1 MAGGQTVVVSRRRS
15 RRSPSARGNRPG
27 NDAASLLAEALGE
40 LDGLARPWAAS
51 AAFDRIVEDLV
62 DLDGLGPAGDHRAE
76 RELSRQLLLV
86 VAGLW
91 ERGWQ
96 PVEVHHVVRRSGDR
110 RALRLLVAVIAAEP
124 AGCGAAGPLPPRWRQ
139 QLQALGIDPPERPP
153 GPPGP
158 PAGGPAGATE
168 GDGPEGDGPAGDA
181 VVLRW
186 RAAERVEITDSL
198 EVALRV
204 LAQLRALPG
213 LSRIVEPPSR
223 WGAAAATGPGPA
235 LPGEPK
241 HHATI
246 RALLAKAES
255 TPYPAEAEAFSAK
268 AQELMIRHAVDDAVL
283 AAGAGPGPAT
293 AVRAQRL
300 AVEQPFGAEK
310 VQLLAVVAELNGVE
324 VVWDDEWALAT
335 LVGFAGDLDLVEAL
349 FASLLVQ
356 AMRAMDQAVAEAS
369 HRRAPAFRRA
379 FLLAYGSR
387 IGQRLDV
394 ARVRV
399 GREALA
405 HHGAA
410 LVPVLAER
418 REAVRRVAEQLFPD
432 SGPMR
437 TRMVDAEG
445 WDAGHRA
452 AAAATL
458 AAPSDPPDGAG
469 PGPAGTPARR
479 R

>member
-1 MAGGQTVVVSRRRS
+1 MSRRRS
-15 RRSPSARGNRPG
+15 RRSPSAPGDRPG

-40 LDGLARPWAAS
+40 LDGLARPWVAS
-51 AAFDRIVEDLV
+51 AAFDRIVDDLV
-62 DLDGLGPAGDHRAE
+62 DLDGLGDPGEHRAE
-76 RELSRQLLLV
+76 RELSRHLLLV
-86 VAGLW
+86 LAGVW

-96 PVEVHHVVRRSGDR
+96 PAEVHHVVRRSGDS
-110 RALRLLVAVIAAEP
+110 RAVRLLVAVIAAEP
-124 AGCGAAGPLPPRWRQ
+124 SGYGAAGPMPPRWRQ
-139 QLQALGIDPPERPP
+139 QLRALGMDPPE
-153 GPPGP
+153 
-158 PAGGPAGATE
+158 GPAA
-168 GDGPEGDGPAGDA
+168 PADGPAAGQTGEAGDVA
-181 VVLRW
+181 VVVRW
-186 RAAERVEITDSL
+186 RAAERLEITDSL
-198 EVALRV
+198 EVGLRL
-204 LAQLRALPG
+204 LAQLRVLPD
-213 LSRIVEPPSR
+213 LSPLIEPPSR
-223 WGAAAATGPGPA
+223 WGAGPTSGPGPA

-268 AQELMIRHAVDDAVL
+268 AQELMIRHAVDEAVL
-283 AAGAGPGPAT
+283 AAGDGPDLPS
-293 AVRAQRL
+293 AVRAQRI

-324 VVWDDEWALAT
+324 VMWDDEWALAT

-387 IGQRLDV
+387 IGQRLE
-394 ARVRV
+394 ATRLQV

-405 HHGAA
+405 QHGAA

-418 REAVRRVAEQLFPD
+418 RDAVRRVAEQLFPD

-445 WDAGHRA
+445 WDAGRRA